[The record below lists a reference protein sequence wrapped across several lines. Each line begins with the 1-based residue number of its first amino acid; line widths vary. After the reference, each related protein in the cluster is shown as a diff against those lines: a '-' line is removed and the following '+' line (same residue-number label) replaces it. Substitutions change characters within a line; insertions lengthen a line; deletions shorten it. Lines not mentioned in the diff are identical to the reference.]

1 MDTTQYTL
9 DKEGARRY
17 FSDLADMLDIFDQVQ
32 EELLRR
38 YSLPTGACLKGAIPF
53 SMDIAEIVGRTT
65 ICKVLSDMFIEHANS
80 CISFLSQISDKLS
93 DDETSK
99 DQEENEGD
107 Q

>member
-9 DKEGARRY
+9 DLEGARRY

-32 EELLRR
+32 GELLRR

-65 ICKVLSDMFIEHANS
+65 ICNALSDLFIEQANS
-80 CISFLSQISDKLS
+80 CISFLSEIAEKLS
-93 DDETSK
+93 DDEASK
-99 DQEENEGD
+99 NQEATEVEK
-107 Q
+107 